1 MTELRKMEK
10 TDIPVCG
17 EIFYAAFFGAVDR
30 LLPETSE
37 EYRRTFNYER
47 YFSRFIEDKDKYAFC
62 IIGNGQTVGFIAALE
77 IPSVNDAYT
86 LYIDNFAVAPEYQQH
101 GYGSEAMRQFL
112 DMFPKST
119 TKRLQTS
126 KNRPAYKMYEKLGFM
141 DVDMRVMEFSDLY
154 DMLAQKRVEL
164 EQQNAE
170 LKAKLKELEHERK
183 RLKKGKKHS

>member
-37 EYRRTFNYER
+37 EYRITFNYER

-119 TKRLQTS
+119 TKRLQTT
-126 KNRPAYKMYEKLGFM
+126 KDRPAYKMYEKLGFA
-141 DVDMRVMEFSDLY
+141 DVDMRVMESSAIMERLIN
-154 DMLAQKRVEL
+154 ARKAL
-164 EQQNAE
+164 EQIKCENNAQSTSE
-170 LKAKLKELEHERK
+170 
-183 RLKKGKKHS
+183 